1 MIGSVKGIN
10 QVSDREW
17 PSGGTLGWMVREG
30 ICEGATMEQRHGSK
44 IRDTT
49 GKACKAETSWIS

>member
-1 MIGSVKGIN
+1 MIGSVKEIS

-30 ICEGATMEQRHGSK
+30 ICEGATIEQRHGSK
-44 IRDTT
+44 IR
-49 GKACKAETSWIS
+49 